1 MRKYVSQIE
10 GDRTGSRAPEKLTNA
25 QVEAPA
31 RGGDVLQMQRMIG
44 NQQTQRVLG
53 VRSVRARPPEEREPS
68 EGGRTG
74 LPSGLQAAVERL
86 SGESMADVNVHYNSS
101 KPARISALAYT
112 QGSEIYMGP
121 GQERYLAHEAW
132 HAAQQ
137 KQGRVSSTKQA
148 GGQPVNNEMA
158 LEREADMMG
167 QRAARLLPEPGSKAS
182 KSSGRQTPGRVVQA
196 ARGPGPGVIQML
208 SATREPRNGMQIK
221 LETQHWAREWELSA
235 WDKDGEGTKVSWISL
250 KLVTKFA
257 GKKPKLSVDTMQSK
271 GGSKG
276 AGGELL
282 GSIPWAI
289 NLVISKNPLA
299 TRFGH
304 VQVHSGFANIV
315 AFQMAVKKY
324 AEALELRG
332 SDLWSSKFLEGT
344 EAAQSVDTSEDDV
357 EDVLVPKSSKGPP
370 KQKYDFS
377 RFGELWA
384 DTLTLMETGLLHIDV
399 GRLDLSNA
407 EKSVKN
413 IVKLGSK
420 VFGAFMASI
429 DVMDA
434 SELAGEI
441 EAVKAEVKRKLALE
455 VDEKVIIEETAL

>member
-10 GDRTGSRAPEKLTNA
+10 SDRRGSRAPVETKNA
-25 QVEAPA
+25 QVEALA

-53 VRSVRARPPEEREPS
+53 VRSVRARSLAEREPS

-74 LPSGLQAAVERL
+74 LPGGLRAAVERL
-86 SGESMADVNVHYNSS
+86 SGESMADVKVHYNSS

-121 GQERYLAHEAW
+121 GQERHLAHEAW

-137 KQGRVSSTKQA
+137 KQGRVSSTTQA
-148 GGQPVNNEMA
+148 GGQPVNNEVA
-158 LEREADMMG
+158 LEREADTMG
-167 QRAARLLPEPGSKAS
+167 QRAASLRPEPGSRTPKTGGGQA
-182 KSSGRQTPGRVVQA
+182 PGRVVQA

-208 SATREPRNGMQIK
+208 SATRDPRNGMQIK

-235 WDKDGEGTKVSWISL
+235 WDKDGEGAKVSWISL

-332 SDLWSSKFLEGT
+332 SELWNNKFLEGT
-344 EAAQSVDTSEDDV
+344 VAAQDVDTSEEDV
-357 EDVLVPKSSKGPP
+357 EDVLVPKSSKAPP
-370 KQKYDFS
+370 RQQYDFS

-384 DTLTLMETGLLHIDV
+384 DTLALMETGLLDISV
-399 GRLDLSNA
+399 GRLDLSDA
-407 EKSVKN
+407 EKSVKS
-413 IVKLGSK
+413 IVKGGRK
-420 VFGAFMASI
+420 MFGAFMASI
-429 DVMDA
+429 DVIDA